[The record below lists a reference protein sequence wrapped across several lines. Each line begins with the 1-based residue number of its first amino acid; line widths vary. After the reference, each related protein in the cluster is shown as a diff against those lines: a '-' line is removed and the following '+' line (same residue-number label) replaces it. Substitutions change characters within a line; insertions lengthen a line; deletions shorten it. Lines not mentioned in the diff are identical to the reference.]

1 MGSTMSITRRRF
13 LQSSFAAATA
23 ACFPIS
29 AWARAEPRMLTA
41 GLASKRLI
49 PGDEYR
55 EAAVWAYD
63 QTVPGPMLRYRKDDW
78 VSINFKND
86 LPEGSSIHW
95 HGIRNLNGMDG
106 VAGLTQPE
114 VAPGAEFRYEFPLP
128 DSGTYWYHSHAKTWS
143 QVARG
148 LYGPL
153 IVEDDIDP
161 AVDHDLV
168 LMIDDWLLAEDGTI
182 DEASFGS
189 LHDWVH
195 GGRLGNWLT
204 VNGES
209 HPEIPVKA
217 GARVRLRLINA
228 ANARVFGLTLPS
240 AGTLIAEDGF
250 PRTHQTVTEITLAP
264 AQRAD
269 IIVDLPA
276 GDWILMETRNG
287 GPYPAVTLKPTE
299 RPTDLVAKAPL
310 FQRTVDLPPTQ
321 VDVEIPLHM
330 QGGAMGNLREA
341 MYHGKLMPIREL
353 AQQHKKAWAF
363 NGQIA
368 DHHGELAKLERNQVA
383 SIQIY
388 NDTRWDHAM
397 HLHGHHFWIQRE
409 DGSYLGGQR
418 DTYLFEPGER
428 ANLVFI
434 ADNPGLWLFHCHM
447 LEHHEAGMAAVIEVA

>member
-1 MGSTMSITRRRF
+1 MPITRRQF
-13 LQSSFAAATA
+13 LQGSLIAAGSAHLPISTTWAAQTPRQLTA
-23 ACFPIS
+23 A
-29 AWARAEPRMLTA
+29 
-41 GLASKRLI
+41 LASKRLV
-49 PGDEYR
+49 PGEEYR
-55 EAAVWAYD
+55 EATVWAFD
-63 QTVPGPMLRYRKDDW
+63 QTVPGPMLRYRKDEW
-78 VSINFKND
+78 VSIDFKND

-95 HGIRNLNGMDG
+95 HGIRNFNGMDG

-114 VAPGAEFRYEFPLP
+114 VPPGGQFRYEFPLP

-153 IVEDDIDP
+153 IIEDDLDP

-168 LMIDDWLLAEDGTI
+168 LMIDDWLLADDGTI

-228 ANARVFGLTLPS
+228 ANARVFGLTLPTE
-240 AGTLIAEDGF
+240 GTLIAEDGF
-250 PRTHQTVTEITLAP
+250 PRTHQPITEVTLAP

-269 IIVDLPA
+269 IIVDLPTT
-276 GDWILMETRNG
+276 DWILMETRNG

-299 RPTDLVAKAPL
+299 RPDGLVAKA
-310 FQRTVDLPPTQ
+310 DLPERPVAPPPMTT
-321 VDVEIPLHM
+321 DIDIPLHM

-341 MYHGKLMPIREL
+341 MYHGQLMPIREL

-363 NGQIA
+363 NGEIN
-368 DHHGELAKLERNQVA
+368 DHHGALAKLARNQVA
-383 SIQIY
+383 SIQVF
-388 NDTRWDHAM
+388 NDTRWEHAM

-409 DGSYLGGQR
+409 DGSFLDGQR
-418 DTYLFEPGER
+418 DTYLFARGER
-428 ANLVFI
+428 ANLIFI